1 LGGCGAA
8 RALPLPMCPPSPTE
22 SAWDSTGPATQQC
35 PCRGGHH
42 GQAVSRQR
50 RTRRSVHLT
59 AVPTSLPSSRAAC
72 RPWSTPVSVVPLPSS
87 DSPASAS
94 PASAPPQQRPV
105 LSVAEAADLLGV
117 SQWLVLRQVGRGA
130 IPHKRVG
137 RRILFPCAG
146 FLAWLESTD
155 QESSDQRDRS
165 VWQASDGRPPPVVVV
180 LGMHVADRAVWVT
193 ATRGVSAV
201 GDTVG
206 RGAVGVEEEG
216 RLASEQRL
224 PAGDQD
230 FGRGSRQ
237 VALGQAVGQGGEV
250 LHVHLLRDR
259 YEGLGQAVR

>member
-1 LGGCGAA
+1 MSPLRRKRRGAA
-8 RALPLPMCPPSPTE
+8 APRGLCRFRCVHRRPPE

-50 RTRRSVHLT
+50 RTRRRVHLT
-59 AVPTSLPSSRAAC
+59 AVPTPLPSPRAAR
-72 RPWSTPVSVVPLPSS
+72 RPWNTPVSVVPLPSS

-137 RRILFPCAG
+137 RRILFPRAG

-155 QESSDQRDRS
+155 QESSDQP
-165 VWQASDGRPPPVVVV
+165 GP
-180 LGMHVADRAVWVT
+180 L
-193 ATRGVSAV
+193 
-201 GDTVG
+201 
-206 RGAVGVEEEG
+206 
-216 RLASEQRL
+216 RLAGQR
-224 PAGDQD
+224 
-230 FGRGSRQ
+230 R
-237 VALGQAVGQGGEV
+237 
-250 LHVHLLRDR
+250 
-259 YEGLGQAVR
+259 